1 MERLQSLTR
10 ELEMLDLIDHPHVVK
25 LTGFVEDAAECA
37 AWLVFPWEANGSVR
51 EFLASGK
58 WEIPERISL
67 VSTGI
72 VVFMIQPVA

>member
-10 ELEMLDLIDHPHVVK
+10 ELEMLDLVNHPHVVK

-37 AWLVFPWEANGSVR
+37 AWLVFPWEANGNVR
-51 EFLASGK
+51 EFLASGT

-67 VSTGI
+67 LAGI
-72 VVFMIQPVA
+72 RFVIQHVA